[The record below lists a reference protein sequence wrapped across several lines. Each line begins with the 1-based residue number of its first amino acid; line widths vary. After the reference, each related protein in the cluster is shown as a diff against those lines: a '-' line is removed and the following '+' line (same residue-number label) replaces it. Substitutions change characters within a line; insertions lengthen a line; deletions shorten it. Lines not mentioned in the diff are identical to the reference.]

1 MYSRVELLDVLGG
14 VVVIGSSSSS
24 CTSFKISFTTF
35 IMVESFNGVLDAPP
49 VLDLG
54 DEDTT
59 EDPRERIYSRVELL
73 DVLGGVVVVGSS
85 SSSCTS
91 FKISFTTFIITESFN
106 GVLDAPSVLDLGDED
121 TTEDP
126 RERIYSRVELL
137 DV

>member
-1 MYSRVELLDVLGG
+1 MLGEDAVLANGDLSIPSVAAIDVG
-14 VVVIGSSSSS
+14 
-24 CTSFKISFTTF
+24 
-35 IMVESFNGVLDAPP
+35 ESFNGVLDAPP

-73 DVLGGVVVVGSS
+73 DVLGGVVVVGSF

-91 FKISFTTFIITESFN
+91 FKISFTTFIMTESFN

-126 RERIYSRVELL
+126 RLSLIHI
-137 DV
+137 